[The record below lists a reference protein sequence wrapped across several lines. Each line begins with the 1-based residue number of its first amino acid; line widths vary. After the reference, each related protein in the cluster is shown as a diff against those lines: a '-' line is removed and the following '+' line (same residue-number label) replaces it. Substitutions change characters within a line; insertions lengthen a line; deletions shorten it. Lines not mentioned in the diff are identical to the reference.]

1 MYRDRDATVC
11 AEAQSGYISD
21 STCKATGWTPGTP
34 SKCEAR
40 TTILYVYIRHL
51 YIHDD
56 AMQCT
61 STHLGVLVPESASLQ
76 VKQMMNTNISIQT
89 FDQSHTI

>member
-1 MYRDRDATVC
+1 
-11 AEAQSGYISD
+11 
-21 STCKATGWTPGTP
+21 
-34 SKCEAR
+34 
-40 TTILYVYIRHL
+40 
-51 YIHDD
+51 
-56 AMQCT
+56 MQCT